1 MIDSMR
7 SSIFGFCSR
16 RRTTSCARRLISL
29 RFDEVIPSLLQ
40 TTERLYILKCI
51 EFQLFYP
58 ALLVTPVGFFH
69 LFTCCS
75 PAGKAQDRFI
85 YRNFLTTTNRC
96 FAHSLFSSF
105 QVSSF

>member
-40 TTERLYILKCI
+40 TTERLCILKCI
-51 EFQLFYP
+51 EFQLFLP
-58 ALLVTPVGFFH
+58 RTSGHTLSLPTSAEHEKIPPVISAVELHDTSTGIFW
-69 LFTCCS
+69 
-75 PAGKAQDRFI
+75 
-85 YRNFLTTTNRC
+85 TTHATQR
-96 FAHSLFSSF
+96 
-105 QVSSF
+105 

>member
-51 EFQLFYP
+51 ECQLFYP
-58 ALLVTPVGFFH
+58 ALLVTPVGFFQ
-69 LFTCCS
+69 LFTCCFPS
-75 PAGKAQDRFI
+75 VKAQDRFI
-85 YRNFLTTTNRC
+85 YRIFLTTANRYLTHH
-96 FAHSLFSSF
+96 FFSSV
-105 QVSSF
+105 QVSSL